1 MALQVSKTC
10 KVWIPL
16 NPSMGSLVAVLSIS
30 DSVFPPFSLFLNS
43 SKVFSNIFTSI
54 DCGWLSFTIGC
65 LLFYSDTLGFPR
77 YHWFPPFALLGT
89 ITNVVST
96 TLVAGPL
103 LIAYY
108 FLLLRFFLQKS
119 LADFLVMGVL
129 DGWPLFLPSLCLL
142 DSTFWLLSLLSFF
155 PSELIPFCQVE
166 RFQATFLGGF
176 FFFFSFLGSPR
187 YQTLT
192 HELLVPKPSDSFFAS
207 LSG

>member
-1 MALQVSKTC
+1 MLEDTG
-10 KVWIPL
+10 WY
-16 NPSMGSLVAVLSIS
+16 
-30 DSVFPPFSLFLNS
+30 FPHFSLFLNS
-43 SKVFSNIFTSI
+43 DRVFSRVFFFTLI
-54 DCGWLSFTIGC
+54 HWCWMPFTVGC
-65 LLFYSDTLGFPR
+65 PSFYSVILGFLG

-103 LIAYY
+103 LIPYY

-119 LADFLVMGVL
+119 LADFLVMGGPRWLTFVL
-129 DGWPLFLPSLCLL
+129 TFSMSSRFHLLAAFPFVIFPKWVDSFLPGWKIPSHL
-142 DSTFWLLSLLSFF
+142 SWL
-155 PSELIPFCQVE
+155 
-166 RFQATFLGGF
+166 
-176 FFFFSFLGSPR
+176 FFFSFLGSLR